1 MCIYIMCIYIIM
13 VFLITVIVP
22 DHLMITDY

>member
-1 MCIYIMCIYIIM
+1 MCIYIIM